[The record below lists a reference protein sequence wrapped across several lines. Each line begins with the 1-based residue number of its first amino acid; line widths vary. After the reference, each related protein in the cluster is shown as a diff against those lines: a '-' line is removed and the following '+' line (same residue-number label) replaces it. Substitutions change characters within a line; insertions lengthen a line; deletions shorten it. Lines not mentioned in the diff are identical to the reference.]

1 MTGQDRGELQFAA
14 VIGAVL
20 GGVIGYLLSYTVES
34 GGWLKILVWAFIGA
48 IVVAGMVFW
57 PSGFSFMT
65 AVDFPKFFDTARQRR
80 PDVDP
85 C

>member
-20 GGVIGYLLSYTVES
+20 GGVIGYLLSHTVES

-48 IVVAGMVFW
+48 IVVAGMVFCGRISAASDASHARV
-57 PSGFSFMT
+57 SGTSSFQ
-65 AVDFPKFFDTARQRR
+65 F
-80 PDVDP
+80 
-85 C
+85 